1 MLVREPA
8 VAGTFYP
15 DDPLVLQQQVE
26 HFLMSAKAE
35 TTNTDIIPKALIVP
49 HAGYV
54 YSGSIAASAYQLLA
68 PLAHKLSNVI
78 LLGPSHHVPLKG
90 LAAPTSSFFRT
101 PLGNIPI
108 DRNSID
114 ILVKQSLVMED
125 NLPHQFE
132 HSLEVQLPFLQTVLN
147 EFSVLPLVVG
157 DASSDQ
163 VTEVLR
169 CVWGNLQTKDDET
182 LIVVSSDL
190 SHYHSYQEA
199 QHIDRHTTAM
209 IDALDGHITGSQACG
224 CTAINGLLKLA
235 NNEGMSV
242 ETLDLRTSGDVP
254 EIGNKDR
261 VVGYGSYAIY

>member
-15 DDPLVLQQQVE
+15 GDPIVLQQQIE
-26 HFLMSAKAE
+26 HFLFDAK
-35 TTNTDIIPKALIVP
+35 TNTTIAPKALIVP
-49 HAGYV
+49 HAGYI
-54 YSGSIAASAYQLLA
+54 YSGPTAASAYQLLV
-68 PLAHKLSNVI
+68 PLAHKLSKVV
-78 LLGPSHHVPLKG
+78 LLGPSHRVPLKG
-90 LAAPTSSFFRT
+90 LAAPTSKFFQT
-101 PLGNIPI
+101 PLGDIPV
-108 DRNSID
+108 DRNGID
-114 ILVKQSLVMED
+114 ILTKLSLAMVD
-125 NLPHQFE
+125 DLPHQLE

-163 VTEVLR
+163 VAEALR
-169 CVWGNLQTKDDET
+169 CVWGDHQTKDDET